1 MYFCIDMK
9 CFFAS
14 VECAER
20 GLNPLTTPLVV
31 ADGSRGQGALCLA
44 VSPFLKQRGVK
55 NRGRLFEIPKECSYF
70 IAKPRMKK
78 YIEYAVLIHR
88 IFLKYVDSSDIH
100 TYSVDEA
107 FLHVKEYY
115 SVYGSIQAMALTIL
129 EDIRLTLGIIATCGA
144 GDNLYLAKLSLD
156 IFAKKQKNN
165 YHYLSLKEYYAT
177 LWESKDLTSIWQI
190 GKGIAQRLHKLNIH
204 TLHELALAD
213 PNLLKKEFGVIG
225 LDLYEHAWGKDTT
238 TIQDI
243 KSYQPISKSFSRNQ
257 ILFRDYTKEEA
268 WVPLVEMLFL
278 LCMDLS
284 RKKIM
289 ARNISFYIGYS
300 KHIDSYHKSFT
311 LDCFTDDFFKLKN
324 ELKVKYEVIADKPIR
339 QLGISLHNFIEKEK
353 GNNTLFYQ
361 PNIKYENLSDVITS
375 VWQKYGKNKL
385 VIGTA
390 LEKESTL
397 YERNKKIGGHNS
409 E

>member
-55 NRGRLFEIPKECSYF
+55 NRGRLFEIPKEYSYI

-129 EDIRLTLGIIATCGA
+129 EDIRLTLGIIATCG
-144 GDNLYLAKLSLD
+144 D
-156 IFAKKQKNN
+156 
-165 YHYLSLKEYYAT
+165 
-177 LWESKDLTSIWQI
+177 
-190 GKGIAQRLHKLNIH
+190 R
-204 TLHELALAD
+204 
-213 PNLLKKEFGVIG
+213 
-225 LDLYEHAWGKDTT
+225 
-238 TIQDI
+238 
-243 KSYQPISKSFSRNQ
+243 KS
-257 ILFRDYTKEEA
+257 
-268 WVPLVEMLFL
+268 VV
-278 LCMDLS
+278 
-284 RKKIM
+284 
-289 ARNISFYIGYS
+289 
-300 KHIDSYHKSFT
+300 
-311 LDCFTDDFFKLKN
+311 
-324 ELKVKYEVIADKPIR
+324 
-339 QLGISLHNFIEKEK
+339 
-353 GNNTLFYQ
+353 
-361 PNIKYENLSDVITS
+361 
-375 VWQKYGKNKL
+375 
-385 VIGTA
+385 
-390 LEKESTL
+390 
-397 YERNKKIGGHNS
+397 
-409 E
+409 